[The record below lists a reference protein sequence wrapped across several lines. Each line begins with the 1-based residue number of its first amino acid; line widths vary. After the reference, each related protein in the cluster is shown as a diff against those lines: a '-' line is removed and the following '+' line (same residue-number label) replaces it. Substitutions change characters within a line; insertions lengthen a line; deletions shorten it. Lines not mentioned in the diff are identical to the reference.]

1 MPRTVAPQKQ
11 EPPAMNEKTKSDE
24 KVQKPSSYFDE
35 PHEVVQDP
43 SLSKI
48 GKVEALDGQGHARL
62 TADGRLTR
70 ARFAYVGMAVSMT
83 SIAWPDWKSGKAVFT
98 MRRFSG
104 IGQIKRMAGAVVS
117 AAVLWPCVLAAEPVA
132 VRYTEGALHG
142 FLVLRTLDDKLL
154 AEGDLTQTVRGD
166 QITAR
171 LVFQFKDGSVHEET
185 TVYSQRQRFQLISD
199 RLVQKGPTFPQ
210 PLDMS
215 IDGTTGQVTV
225 RYRDENGEHKSEA
238 KLEVPSDLANGILP
252 KLLMNAPSD
261 TMPKTV
267 SLIAAAPKPRLV
279 KLAIAAAGL
288 ERFSIGGSPRQATH
302 YIVKVEIGGIAGLL
316 APLLGLQPPDSHVW
330 ILGGEVPA
338 FVRAEQPLYVG
349 GPVWKI
355 ELASPV
361 WPTTPTSP
369 SAKAY
374 NIKPR
379 PPA

>member
-1 MPRTVAPQKQ
+1 
-11 EPPAMNEKTKSDE
+11 
-24 KVQKPSSYFDE
+24 
-35 PHEVVQDP
+35 
-43 SLSKI
+43 
-48 GKVEALDGQGHARL
+48 
-62 TADGRLTR
+62 
-70 ARFAYVGMAVSMT
+70 
-83 SIAWPDWKSGKAVFT
+83 
-98 MRRFSG
+98 MRRFSDV
-104 IGQIKRMAGAVVS
+104 GQIKGLGAALVFT
-117 AAVLWPCVLAAEPVA
+117 AVLWPGVLEAEPVA
-132 VRYTEGALHG
+132 VRYTEGSLHG

-154 AEGDLTQTVRGD
+154 AQGDLTQTVRGD
-166 QITAR
+166 QVTAR
-171 LVFQFKDGSVHEET
+171 LVFQFKDGSIHEET

-210 PLDMS
+210 PLEMS

-225 RYRDENGEHKSEA
+225 RYRDEKGEHKSEA
-238 KLEVPSDLANGILP
+238 KLEIPSDLANGILP
-252 KLLMNAPSD
+252 KLLMNARSD

-267 SLIAAAPKPRLV
+267 SLIAATPKPRLV

-369 SAKAY
+369 SAKAD

>member
-1 MPRTVAPQKQ
+1 
-11 EPPAMNEKTKSDE
+11 
-24 KVQKPSSYFDE
+24 
-35 PHEVVQDP
+35 
-43 SLSKI
+43 
-48 GKVEALDGQGHARL
+48 
-62 TADGRLTR
+62 
-70 ARFAYVGMAVSMT
+70 
-83 SIAWPDWKSGKAVFT
+83 

-185 TVYSQRQRFQLISD
+185 TVYSQRFQLISD

>member
-1 MPRTVAPQKQ
+1 
-11 EPPAMNEKTKSDE
+11 
-24 KVQKPSSYFDE
+24 
-35 PHEVVQDP
+35 
-43 SLSKI
+43 
-48 GKVEALDGQGHARL
+48 
-62 TADGRLTR
+62 
-70 ARFAYVGMAVSMT
+70 
-83 SIAWPDWKSGKAVFT
+83 
-98 MRRFSG
+98 MRRFLG
-104 IGQIKRMAGAVVS
+104 GGQIKRLAAAVVS
-117 AAVLWPCVLAAEPVA
+117 AAVLWPGVLAAEPVA

-154 AEGDLTQTVRGD
+154 AQGDLTQTVRGD
-166 QITAR
+166 QVTAR
-171 LVFQFKDGSVHEET
+171 LVFQFKDGSIHEET

-210 PLDMS
+210 PLEMS
-215 IDGTTGQVTV
+215 IDGTTGQVMV

-252 KLLMNAPSD
+252 KLLMNARSD

-267 SLIAAAPKPRLV
+267 SLIAATPKPRLV
-279 KLAIAAAGL
+279 KLAIATAGL

-338 FVRAEQPLYVG
+338 FLRAEQALYVG

-369 SAKAY
+369 SAKAGD
-374 NIKPR
+374 IKPR

>member
-1 MPRTVAPQKQ
+1 M
-11 EPPAMNEKTKSDE
+11 
-24 KVQKPSSYFDE
+24 
-35 PHEVVQDP
+35 
-43 SLSKI
+43 
-48 GKVEALDGQGHARL
+48 
-62 TADGRLTR
+62 
-70 ARFAYVGMAVSMT
+70 
-83 SIAWPDWKSGKAVFT
+83 FT
-98 MRRFSG
+98 MRRFSD
-104 IGQIKRMAGAVVS
+104 IGQIKRLAAAVVF
-117 AAVLWPCVLAAEPVA
+117 AAVLWPGVLAAEPVA

-154 AEGDLTQTVRGD
+154 AQGDLTQTVRGD
-166 QITAR
+166 QVTAR
-171 LVFQFKDGSVHEET
+171 LVFQFKDGSIHEET

-210 PLDMS
+210 PLEMS

-225 RYRDENGEHKSEA
+225 RYRDKNGEHKSEA

-252 KLLMNAPSD
+252 KLLMNARSD

-267 SLIAAAPKPRLV
+267 SLIAATPKPRLV
-279 KLAIAAAGL
+279 KLAIATAGL

-369 SAKAY
+369 SAKADD
-374 NIKPR
+374 IKPR